1 MYTDTDGRLVITT
14 DTGQEWERR
23 VFDEHA
29 KLCERFNQ
37 KIENLKAQ
45 NTNTSRKYNQ
55 THTMEGLYDYLNINT
70 NQEIPITISR
80 TYGDKDWEGNRKVN
94 ILREF
99 RESKPMQHPND
110 KQFD

>member
-1 MYTDTDGRLVITT
+1 
-14 DTGQEWERR
+14 
-23 VFDEHA
+23 
-29 KLCERFNQ
+29 
-37 KIENLKAQ
+37 
-45 NTNTSRKYNQ
+45 
-55 THTMEGLYDYLNINT
+55 MEGLYDYLNINT

-110 KQFD
+110 K